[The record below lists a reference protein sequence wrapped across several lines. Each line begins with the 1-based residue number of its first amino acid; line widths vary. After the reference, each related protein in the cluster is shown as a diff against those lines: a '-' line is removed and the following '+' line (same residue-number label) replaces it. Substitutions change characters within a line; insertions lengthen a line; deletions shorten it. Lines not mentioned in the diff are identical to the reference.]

1 MPFNLRNRTVLA
13 YLSIL
18 IASILV
24 VGIVISQVRYPV
36 EDFSND
42 QAYLVLRVIDGDTV
56 EINYDEQAVSVR
68 LIGVDC
74 RKRFILADLLK
85 PTAKKLHPSLRTYC

>member
-1 MPFNLRNRTVLA
+1 MPFNLRNRPVLA
-13 YLSIL
+13 CLSIL

-56 EINYDEQAVSVR
+56 EINYRRDQ
-68 LIGVDC
+68 L
-74 RKRFILADLLK
+74 
-85 PTAKKLHPSLRTYC
+85 